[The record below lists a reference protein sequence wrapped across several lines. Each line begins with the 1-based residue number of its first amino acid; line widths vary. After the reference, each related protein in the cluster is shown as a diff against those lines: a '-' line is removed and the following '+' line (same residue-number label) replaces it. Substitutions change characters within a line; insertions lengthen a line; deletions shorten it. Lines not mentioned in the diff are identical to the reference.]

1 MFSKKQKFKNICFVL
16 LANVLV
22 FSGFEWVAGYLI
34 QEDNI
39 YGNVGMMDGKHPL
52 MEFDGDLGYQIRKR
66 AMVRQASTST
76 FPLVVGEHKVI
87 DASGNAIPTSL
98 RFTDQE
104 GIIRSENGDIVV
116 NSLGYRGPYF
126 EKNKSPDTFR
136 VVAMGGSTT
145 AGMYENELT
154 YPRLLERML
163 NLAVTGKQKI
173 EVINAGVWGY
183 TSCQVMKRYKKEIVD
198 LKPDAILL
206 MSGWND
212 INKMRES
219 GIEKESQYC
228 MNHHPVLV
236 RSNIFR
242 FLRLK
247 ISEGFKNNS
256 SELGVEFFQDNAKYY
271 LGNLRKIIEDAG
283 GNGTHVVL
291 VSLPSLFE
299 TGDSD
304 KFSGYEQFGGFSLQE
319 IEYRQNVVIHIN
331 SLKKKLAK
339 EYKHVSYVD
348 NGLSPLTVG
357 KSKFFADT
365 IHPTGAGNR
374 VLAFQL
380 FKYLNERYKFDETFR
395 QKYHEESWSKN
406 KLELEYL
413 KSIFASNQT
422 EDLSFSACLALHDG
436 LCTYKLDFIP
446 GHVHLTGINEF
457 VLGSILQF
465 PIAAKNPDSK
475 NLFESLMKSAIA
487 LSPDFSVSY
496 WIFGAFYS
504 VAGEKELA
512 RKYLNESFKI
522 NPLLRDFSFTKNA
535 NRFLKNFRQDPF
547 IFDFRKFVN
556 FIKRDYVP
564 GAHFMKYKFHLSVGY
579 LNGKSS
585 EEAIARHVEF
595 YYFAPLLSRSIFS
608 RTASYLKGRQ
618 EPDLAE
624 KIIKKNRQL
633 ATQNGLNVLP

>member
-1 MFSKKQKFKNICFVL
+1 M
-16 LANVLV
+16 
-22 FSGFEWVAGYLI
+22 
-34 QEDNI
+34 
-39 YGNVGMMDGKHPL
+39 
-52 MEFDGDLGYQIRKR
+52 
-66 AMVRQASTST
+66 
-76 FPLVVGEHKVI
+76 
-87 DASGNAIPTSL
+87 
-98 RFTDQE
+98 
-104 GIIRSENGDIVV
+104 
-116 NSLGYRGPYF
+116 
-126 EKNKSPDTFR
+126 
-136 VVAMGGSTT
+136 
-145 AGMYENELT
+145 
-154 YPRLLERML
+154 
-163 NLAVTGKQKI
+163 
-173 EVINAGVWGY
+173 
-183 TSCQVMKRYKKEIVD
+183 
-198 LKPDAILL
+198 
-206 MSGWND
+206 
-212 INKMRES
+212 
-219 GIEKESQYC
+219 
-228 MNHHPVLV
+228 
-236 RSNIFR
+236 
-242 FLRLK
+242 RLK
-247 ISEGFKNNS
+247 ISETFKRTLN
-256 SELGVEFFQDNAKYY
+256 ELGTKIFQDNAKYY

-283 GNGTHVVL
+283 VNGTHVVL

-319 IEYRQNVVIHIN
+319 IEYRQSAVIYIN

-365 IHPTGAGNR
+365 IHPTGSGNR

-395 QKYHEESWSKN
+395 QKYREESWSKN

-436 LCTYKLDFIP
+436 LCTYKRDFIP

-475 NLFESLMKSAIA
+475 NLFESLMKNAIA
-487 LSPDFSVSY
+487 LSPDFSVSF
-496 WIFGAFYS
+496 WIFGTFYS
-504 VAGEKELA
+504 ITGEKELA

-535 NRFLKNFRQDPF
+535 NRFLKKFQRDPF
-547 IFDFRKFVN
+547 VIDHMRFVN
-556 FIKRDYVP
+556 LIYREHAP
-564 GAHFMKYKFHLSVGY
+564 GNHFVKYNFHLLAEN
-579 LNGKSS
+579 LNKKSP

-595 YYFAPLLSRSIFS
+595 YYLAPLLSRSIFS

-618 EPDLAE
+618 KPDLAE

-633 ATQNGLNVLP
+633 ATQNGLNVLS

>member
-1 MFSKKQKFKNICFVL
+1 MFSKKQKFKNIFFVL

-22 FSGFEWVAGYLI
+22 FSGFEWIAGYLI

-39 YGNVGMMDGKHPL
+39 YKTVGLMNGNHPL
-52 MEFDGDLGYQIRKR
+52 MEFDGDLGYQIRKQ
-66 AMVRQASTST
+66 AMTYGRSFYFNAGGNRIT
-76 FPLVVGEHKVI
+76 
-87 DASGNAIPTSL
+87 DASGRPISTKVN
-98 RFTDQE
+98 FTNEE
-104 GIIRSENGDIVV
+104 GIIRSEHGDIVV
-116 NSLGYRGPYF
+116 NSLGFRGPYF
-126 EKNKSPDTFR
+126 EKNKAPDTFR
-136 VVAMGGSTT
+136 IVAMGGSTT

-163 NLAVTGKQKI
+163 NRAVTGKQKI
-173 EVINAGVWGY
+173 EVINAGIWGY
-183 TSCQVMKRYKKEIVD
+183 DSCQVMTRYKKEIID
-198 LKPDAILL
+198 LKPDLILL

-212 INKMRES
+212 INNIRASSIKSR
-219 GIEKESQYC
+219 SQYC
-228 MNHHPVLV
+228 MNHHPILV
-236 RSNIFR
+236 RSNLFR

-247 ISEGFKNNS
+247 ISETFKRTLN
-256 SELGVEFFQDNAKYY
+256 ELGTKIFQDNAKYY
-271 LGNLRKIIEDAG
+271 LGNLREIIEDAG
-283 GNGTHVVL
+283 VNGTHVVL

-319 IEYRQNVVIHIN
+319 IEYRQSAVIYIN

-365 IHPTGAGNR
+365 IHPTGSGNR

-395 QKYHEESWSKN
+395 QKYREESWSKN

-436 LCTYKLDFIP
+436 ICTFQHDSVP
-446 GHVHLTGINEF
+446 RHVHITGTNEF
-457 VLGSILQF
+457 VLGSILQY
-465 PIAAKNPDSK
+465 PLVVKNPDFK
-475 NLFESLMKSAIA
+475 NIFESLMKKAIA
-487 LSPDFSVSY
+487 LDPDFSVSY
-496 WIFGAFYS
+496 WIFGPFYS
-504 VAGEKELA
+504 IYGEKELA
-512 RKYLNESFKI
+512 RKYLDESFKI

-535 NRFLKNFRQDPF
+535 NRFLKKFQRDPF
-547 IFDFRKFVN
+547 VIDHMRFVN
-556 FIKRDYVP
+556 LIYREHAP
-564 GAHFMKYKFHLSVGY
+564 GNHFVKYNFHLLAEN
-579 LNGKSS
+579 LNKKSP

-595 YYFAPLLSRSIFS
+595 YYLAPLLSRSIFS

-618 EPDLAE
+618 EPDLANE
-624 KIIKKNRQL
+624 IINKTQQL
-633 ATQNGLNVLP
+633 ITQNGLNSLS